1 MATNAGRKAYVAI
14 DPEVLFRL
22 SATSSSILA
31 SLAEP
36 FASNDDVQELF
47 RAVRIASENF
57 HGGDS
62 ATYND
67 SGFIPSHTRSSPGLS
82 PCSSPTLRPSGS
94 AGGSVTG
101 NVDPF
106 DLDSGLK

>member
-1 MATNAGRKAYVAI
+1 MATNSGCKAYIAV

-62 ATYND
+62 AINND
-67 SGFIPSHTRSSPGLS
+67 SGFIPSRTGASLGLS
-82 PCSSPTLRPSGS
+82 PCSSPTLHPSGS
-94 AGGSVTG
+94 SGGSVARD
-101 NVDPF
+101 VDPF
-106 DLDSGLK
+106 NLDSGLK